1 MDEGV
6 RSLEERISLLEA
18 ANQALE
24 DRVRVLEG
32 DVHAVWGC
40 AAALARSL
48 QYAIWDVMRSPFVNR
63 VQHRVDVLWRNVDYA
78 GERREAAN
86 QPLERRLRV
95 LEEDV
100 HAVWGCAAALAR
112 GLDRAHRRVMQ
123 SPLVLLV
130 LDRVYFPQAHEAYAD
145 EREAMA
151 LREV

>member
-6 RSLEERISLLEA
+6 RSLEERISSLEA

-40 AAALARSL
+40 AAALARAL
-48 QYAIWDVMRSPFVNR
+48 QYAFWDVMRSSLVCR
-63 VQHRVDVLWRNVDYA
+63 VLHRVEASWDHVDYRGDWRA
-78 GERREAAN
+78 AAN

-95 LEEDV
+95 LEEDM
-100 HAVWGCAAALAR
+100 HAVWGCAGVLAR

-123 SPLVLLV
+123 SPLVVSV
-130 LDRVYFPQAHEAYAD
+130 LDRVYAVQAHEAYAD